1 MRIGFLSLPV
11 PGHLNP
17 MTALARKLQS
27 RGHDVVFMSLADVA
41 PFAEAAGLPFVP
53 VSETAYPVGSL
64 GKLVRRLSE
73 LSGEEALHFT
83 VNVMM
88 KGHTASLFES
98 LPDSLSNAGV
108 DGLVLDQY
116 QPYVELIPMHLQ
128 MPFVHVSNAL
138 HVDYTGRTP
147 ICFVD
152 WPHETGPD
160 AVARNLEGI
169 RRTRILL
176 QPVIAEAQAYARK
189 VGLSVDWSNPHSTLS
204 PLAWITQCPR
214 EFDFGYAPDFPQF
227 NYAGPFHD
235 GRGRMDV
242 DFPWH
247 QLTGDPIVYASMGT
261 LQNGLIDIFRS
272 VAQAAVGLKE
282 LQFVLAVGGQLDPKQ
297 LGAVPANVLVVSHAP
312 QIEILKRS
320 SLCITHAGLN
330 TVLESLSSGVPML
343 ALPITNDQPGV
354 AARIA
359 HKQVGVVIAPEQA
372 SPGNFT
378 AAITQMLS
386 DSTFRDNAK
395 RMKEVIRRTDGL
407 SVAERI
413 LERAFNLEEK
423 ALSSVGGSQGR
434 TRP

>member
-17 MTALARKLQS
+17 MTALARKLRS

-41 PFAEAAGLPFVP
+41 PFAEAAELPFVP
-53 VSETAYPVGSL
+53 VSETAYPAGSL
-64 GKLVRRLSE
+64 GKLVRHLSE

-83 VNVMM
+83 VNAMM
-88 KGHTASLFES
+88 TGYTASLFES
-98 LPDSLSNAGV
+98 LPDTLSQARV
-108 DGLVLDQY
+108 DGLVVDQY

-138 HVDYTGRTP
+138 HVDYTGQTP

-152 WPHETGPD
+152 WPHETGAG
-160 AVARNLEGI
+160 AVARNLEGV
-169 RRTRILL
+169 RRTRNLL
-176 QPVIAEAQAYARK
+176 APVITEAQAYAKK

-214 EFDFGYAPDFPQF
+214 EFDFGYAPGCSQF
-227 NYAGPFHD
+227 HYAGPFHD
-235 GRGRMDV
+235 GRGRMDI

-247 QLTGDPIVYASMGT
+247 QLTGEPIVYASMGT

-272 VAQAAVGLKE
+272 ITQAAVALKE
-282 LQFVLAVGGQLDPKQ
+282 LQFILAVGTQLHPKQ
-297 LGAVPANVLVVSHAP
+297 LGDVPANVLVVNHAP

-359 HKQVGVVIAPEQA
+359 NKNVGVVISPDQATPE
-372 SPGNFT
+372 NFVT
-378 AAITQMLS
+378 VIKRVLG
-386 DSTFRDNAK
+386 DSTFWDNARK
-395 RMKEVIRRTDGL
+395 MQKVIRSVDGL
-407 SVAERI
+407 SVAAGI
-413 LERAFNLEEK
+413 LETAFELEERR
-423 ALSSVGGSQGR
+423 QGAA
-434 TRP
+434 